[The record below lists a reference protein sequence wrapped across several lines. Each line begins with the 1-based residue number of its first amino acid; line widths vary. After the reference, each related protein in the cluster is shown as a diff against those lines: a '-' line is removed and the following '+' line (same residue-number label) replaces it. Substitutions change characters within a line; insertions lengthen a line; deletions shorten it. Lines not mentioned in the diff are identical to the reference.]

1 MTSFFVQTDR
11 CISGPFTGV
20 ELREAALAGIIGP
33 DAVVGGSQHGP
44 WFRVTDVG
52 LFSDKKTP
60 LPHPPGTHI
69 PHYQVRGMSSAFQGP
84 FKLRELIGFAARGM
98 LPADA
103 LVQSDCS
110 DDWVRARRY
119 AVIAACLNGELVLT
133 DGTGKVVLR
142 SSVLAK
148 NSTPEGSLQGA
159 RAPIELAKTVDASE
173 VAKVPPPPPIS
184 QTHAEGVAIPKPI
197 RIDAAEPEST
207 RPPSKLAQLWSS
219 RVEPIREVLSGS
231 LGRLARPRVAMRL
244 VCLVL
249 VFAGVASAFSF
260 WKQMSMRRDEA
271 IGDWVCMSS
280 DYGELSFGI
289 SLRKD
294 GRCVVFN
301 MQGASWSGDFDWVQR
316 NDDSKGFQQIAPFST
331 VFDQLGPKHQAGPI
345 KPTDGYIQLSGFV
358 KEPPM
363 IDGHPARDLFL
374 RREGDQLRL
383 GYLTSVD
390 WTEDTKSMQAG
401 WMTATKLQNKRPDVG
416 GKLQTIE
423 LELPVPTAD
432 FGGQQPMH
440 ISKAIDAVQEGVPA
454 SKGTA
459 QSFVHGTL
467 TYSNK
472 VNAAYLL
479 KHFGLPDEARPL
491 FPFEVPEIR
500 NGPSFE
506 GAQLVRYGDLKF
518 FLSND
523 GQLRYLALVT
533 QRIF

>member
-1 MTSFFVQTDR
+1 MTAFFVQTDR

-33 DAVVGGSQHGP
+33 DAVVGGSQQGP
-44 WFRVTDVG
+44 WFRATDIG
-52 LFSDKKTP
+52 LFSEKKTP

-69 PHYQVRGMSSAFQGP
+69 PHYQVRGMSNAFQGP

-110 DDWVRARRY
+110 DNWVRARRY
-119 AVIAACLNGELVLT
+119 SVIAACLNGELVLT
-133 DGTGKVVLR
+133 DGTGKLVLR
-142 SSVLAK
+142 SNVLAK
-148 NSTPEGSLQGA
+148 NSNPEDTLQGA

-184 QTHAEGVAIPKPI
+184 QTHGVAVAQPEPQ
-197 RIDAAEPEST
+197 RIHAPELEST
-207 RPPSKLAQLWSS
+207 RPPSRLAQMWSS
-219 RVEPIREVLSGS
+219 RVVPIREALADL
-231 LGRLARPRVAMRL
+231 LGRLAHPRLAIQL

-271 IGDWVCMSS
+271 IGDWVCMPS
-280 DYGELSFGI
+280 DNGELSFGI
-289 SLRKD
+289 SLRAD
-294 GRCVVFN
+294 GRCVIFN
-301 MQGASWSGDFDWVQR
+301 MRGASWSGDFDWVQR
-316 NDDSKGFQQIAPFST
+316 RDDSNGFQQIAPFST
-331 VFDQLGPKHQAGPI
+331 VFDQLGPTHQAGPI
-345 KPTDGYIQLSGFV
+345 KPTDGYIHLSGFV

-363 IDGHPARDLFL
+363 IDGHPVRDLFL

-390 WTEDTKSMQAG
+390 WTEHTKSMQAG
-401 WMTATKLQNKRPDVG
+401 WMTATKLNNKRPDVG

-423 LELPVPTAD
+423 PELPVPTAD
-432 FGGQQPMH
+432 FGGQKPMH
-440 ISKAIDAVQEGVPA
+440 ISKAIDAVQEGVPSGSGA
-454 SKGTA
+454 A
-459 QSFVHGTL
+459 QTFVYGTL

-491 FPFEVPEIR
+491 FPFEVPEMR

-506 GAQLVRYGDLKF
+506 GVQLVRYGDLKF

-523 GQLRYLALVT
+523 GQLRYLSLVT
-533 QRIF
+533 QPIL

>member
-1 MTSFFVQTDR
+1 M
-11 CISGPFTGV
+11 

-110 DDWVRARRY
+110 DEWVRAKRY

-142 SSVLAK
+142 SSVLAN
-148 NSTPEGSLQGA
+148 NSSADDTMQGA
-159 RAPIELAKTVDASE
+159 RAPIELAKTVDAGE

-184 QTHAEGVAIPKPI
+184 KTHAAGVAKPKPKPTHQP
-197 RIDAAEPEST
+197 EPEST
-207 RPPSKLAQLWSS
+207 RPPSRLALMWSS
-219 RVEPIREVLSGS
+219 RVDPIRESLSGL
-231 LGRLARPRVAMRL
+231 LGNLARPRVAMQL

-249 VFAGVASAFSF
+249 IFAGVASAFSF
-260 WKQMSMRRDEA
+260 WKQIPMGRDQA

-289 SLRKD
+289 SLRED

-316 NDDSKGFQQIAPFST
+316 NDDSNGFQQSEPFST
-331 VFDQLGPKHQAGPI
+331 VFDKLGPTHQAGPV
-345 KPTDGYIQLSGFV
+345 KPTDGYIHLSGFV

-363 IDGHPARDLFL
+363 IDGHPVRDLFL

-390 WTEDTKSMQAG
+390 WTEDTKAMQAG
-401 WMTATKLQNKRPDVG
+401 WMTGTKLSNKRPNVG
-416 GKLQTIE
+416 GKLQSIE
-423 LELPVPTAD
+423 PELPVPTAD
-432 FGGQQPMH
+432 FGGRRPMH
-440 ISKAIDAVQEGVPA
+440 ISKAIEAVQEGVPSGSGA
-454 SKGTA
+454 A
-459 QSFVHGTL
+459 QTFAYETL

-472 VNAAYLL
+472 VNSAYLL

-491 FPFEVPEIR
+491 YPFEDPGIR

-506 GAQLVRYGDLKF
+506 DAQLVRYGDLKF

-533 QRIF
+533 QRIR